1 MIIFEEKAFN
11 EEQVTYV
18 EITDNYNSKKVYYDS
33 TLSVFFTP
41 KTLPEHLG
49 HLEFTFPSHEKA
61 ISKMNELIKIMQTRQ
76 EELLKLRNVL

>member
-11 EEQVTYV
+11 EERVTYV
-18 EITDNYNSKKVYYDS
+18 EITDNYSSKKVYYHS

-41 KTLPEHLG
+41 DSLPGNIG
-49 HLEFTFPSHEKA
+49 HLNFTFPSHEKA

-76 EELLKLRNVL
+76 EELLKLHNAF